1 MMRHH
6 TLISPYF
13 RPLYPGKFPVF
24 FRIYLI
30 SPLYTQL
37 NHICAGE
44 TQRKSPLQWYYH
56 QRSTLSLVKT
66 CSLDTIPLHL
76 YIDLYVCIGSFYI
89 TIFYHVIDPIS
100 KSPCYPT
107 ISPYYP
113 INDASYHIFLNHML
127 LSHPI
132 SKSSPDP
139 WIFPRF
145 RPPLSHPGTGEF
157 ALPRANAGEHLRC
170 EGQDAGAGD
179 LQKADGRQEV
189 LGGRGWENPK
199 KIWWFSYGSFRSFH
213 KWWYPKK
220 DHL

>member
-1 MMRHH
+1 ML
-6 TLISPYF
+6 LI
-13 RPLYPGKFPVF
+13 
-24 FRIYLI
+24 
-30 SPLYTQL
+30 
-37 NHICAGE
+37 
-44 TQRKSPLQWYYH
+44 
-56 QRSTLSLVKT
+56 LSLN
-66 CSLDTIPLHL
+66 L
-76 YIDLYVCIGSFYI
+76 
-89 TIFYHVIDPIS
+89 HVIPQYHRIIPSMMHPIT
-100 KSPCYPT
+100 Y
-107 ISPYYP
+107 
-113 INDASYHIFLNHML
+113 FLNHML

-199 KIWWFSYGSFRSFH
+199 KMVVFIWEFPEF
-213 KWWYPKK
+213 P
-220 DHL
+220 